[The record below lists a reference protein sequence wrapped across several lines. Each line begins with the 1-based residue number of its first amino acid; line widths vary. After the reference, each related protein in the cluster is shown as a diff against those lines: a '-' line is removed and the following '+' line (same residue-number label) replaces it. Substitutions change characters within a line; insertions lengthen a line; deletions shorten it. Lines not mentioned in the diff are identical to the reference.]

1 MYSQVYCFFANLFF
15 VSFNKLVR
23 RAVIITNFGMTTAQQ
38 LVHMSQFRSISKIT
52 KIPSLE
58 KNIQF
63 QHKRLFAVLYY
74 KFTPISFD
82 IYFSRRGPRCLDTRL
97 SQHYTRQEMTFCHFS
112 NFCIIKFPGL
122 TKKVSAHFWATLW
135 IVIWKNYVAKPL
147 DSLNESRRILLSS
160 RETFSAEI

>member
-1 MYSQVYCFFANLFF
+1 MYRYIVFQQICFF
-15 VSFNKLVR
+15 VSFNKLVK

-74 KFTPISFD
+74 KFTPLSFY
-82 IYFSRRGPRCLDTRL
+82 IYFSRRGPRCLDARL
-97 SQHYTRQEMTFCHFS
+97 SQHYTRQEMTLCHFS
-112 NFCIIKFPGL
+112 NFFKFLHNLVSRLDKKSFCTFLCNSMDYNLEKLCSKTSRFIK
-122 TKKVSAHFWATLW
+122 
-135 IVIWKNYVAKPL
+135 
-147 DSLNESRRILLSS
+147 
-160 RETFSAEI
+160 